1 MNYSKKKERK
11 KMKDKSIYYEMVHA
25 YRDNPVSDEIW
36 RGIEDILSKI
46 RVSMT
51 ELFEGKRRG
60 DMVEMLT
67 AFYVIASCS
76 QFIFMNKNRVY
87 SLHQAEQMSLLL
99 DYFTDTM
106 KEASTLLKHEV
117 ADKYGSRMGDNVL
130 QEIADIATST
140 PIKTKKEAKKL
151 VRKFVPGDR
160 KKTRRV

>member
-1 MNYSKKKERK
+1 MKE
-11 KMKDKSIYYEMVHA
+11 KSIYHEMVYV
-25 YRDNPVSDEIW
+25 YRDNPTSDEIW
-36 RGIEDILSKI
+36 NGIDVTLLKI
-46 RVSMT
+46 RASMT
-51 ELFEGKRRG
+51 DLFKEKRRG
-60 DMVEMLT
+60 NMVGMLT
-67 AFYVIASCS
+67 AFYAIAACS

-87 SLHQAEQMSLLL
+87 SLHQAEQMSVLL
-99 DYFTDTM
+99 DYFMDTM

-140 PIKTKKEAKKL
+140 PVKTKKEARKL